1 MLPTYAADGV
11 RADGHMN
18 KHQQRKKRDKDAA
31 QRAKPE
37 DLLQAVPHL
46 NRVME
51 LTPRPDG
58 GTRAAVPLRRPKWL
72 VPPITWIVP
81 FSSHRR
87 VELDTL
93 GAKVLQMCDG
103 KRNVETIIENFADD
117 HKLSFR
123 EAQLA
128 VVEFVRQMAQRG
140 LIAIV
145 TVNRNA

>member
-1 MLPTYAADGV
+1 
-11 RADGHMN
+11 MN
-18 KHQQRKKRDKDAA
+18 QRQQRKNKNKDAA

-37 DLLQAVPHL
+37 DLLRAVPFA
-46 NRVME
+46 NKVME
-51 LTPRPDG
+51 ITPRPDG
-58 GTRAAVPLRRPKWL
+58 SVRAVVPLRRPKWL
-72 VPPITWIVP
+72 VPPIAWVLP

-87 VELDTL
+87 VELDAL

-103 KRNVETIIENFADD
+103 KQNVETIIENFAAD

-128 VVEFVRQMAQRG
+128 VTEFVRQLAQRG

-145 TVNRNA
+145 ARNRNA